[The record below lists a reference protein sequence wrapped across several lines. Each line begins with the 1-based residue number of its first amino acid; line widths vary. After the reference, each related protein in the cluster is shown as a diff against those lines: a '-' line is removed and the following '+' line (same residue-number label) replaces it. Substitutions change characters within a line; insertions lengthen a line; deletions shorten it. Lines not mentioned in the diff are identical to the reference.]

1 MSRWHVIVFGKVS
14 KSIKRNRTVRNNSV
28 LQIYYF
34 KSSYILIIGF
44 FDVAPTLWR
53 GILTRHLAPHCNAH
67 CFWSRVKTFYTRQI
81 ARERNICFNK
91 TNITMYPGTRV
102 TKVCSVGER

>member
-34 KSSYILIIGF
+34 KSSYILVIGF
-44 FDVAPTLWR
+44 FDIAPTLWH
-53 GILTRHLAPHCNAH
+53 GIPTRHLAPHCNAH

-91 TNITMYPGTRV
+91 TNIMMYHGTRV